1 MSLLTRVLTAAAQ
14 RLGLQGLIEPAPPR
28 AGDDLGLAQAPLDVL
43 AVKLAYSHL
52 RNRQQLL
59 GPPPTSL
66 GHLDQNQAELLIRA
80 AVAAAMADGHLDDN
94 EERMLRASLSTLES
108 QAGEAGFITAAIR
121 KPLPLEVL
129 LRDVRD
135 PHLASLVYAASLMAI
150 DKHGDINRAYL
161 HYLAM
166 RLRLPPAVLDRLHS
180 QYGYAADHPVMPAD
194 HPVQPT

>member
-1 MSLLTRVLTAAAQ
+1 MSGLTRVLNLAAE
-14 RLGLQGLIEPAPPR
+14 RLGLRRAPPVPPS
-28 AGDDLGLAQAPLDVL
+28 APADEAWLGDAPLEVL
-43 AVKLAYSHL
+43 AVKLAFSHL

-80 AVAAAMADGHLDDN
+80 AIAAAMADGHLDEN
-94 EERMLRASLSTLES
+94 EERMLRASLSSLEL
-108 QAGEAGFITAAIR
+108 QAGEPGFITAAIR

-150 DKHGDINRAYL
+150 DKHGEINRAYL
-161 HYLAM
+161 HYLAL
-166 RLRLPPAVLDRLHS
+166 RLRLPPSVMERLHS
-180 QYGYAADHPVMPAD
+180 QYGYAASAPAG
-194 HPVQPT
+194 V

>member
-1 MSLLTRVLTAAAQ
+1 MSGIARFLNLAAE
-14 RLGLQGLIEPAPPR
+14 RLGLRRPARAVDAAPADEAGL
-28 AGDDLGLAQAPLDVL
+28 GDAPLEVL
-43 AVKLAYSHL
+43 AVKLAFSHL

-59 GPPPTSL
+59 GPPPTTL

-80 AVAAAMADGHLDDN
+80 AVTAAMADGHLDEN
-94 EERMLRASLSTLES
+94 EERMLRTSLSSLEQ
-108 QAGEAGFITAAIR
+108 QAGEPNFIAAAIR

-150 DKHGDINRAYL
+150 DKHGEINRAYL

-166 RLRLPPAVLDRLHS
+166 RLRLPPSVLERLHS
-180 QYGYAADHPVMPAD
+180 QYGYAAPAGA
-194 HPVQPT
+194 

>member
-1 MSLLTRVLTAAAQ
+1 MTRLTHMLGAVAE
-14 RLGLQGLIEPAPPR
+14 RLGLRRTPAVADPPDKVV
-28 AGDDLGLAQAPLDVL
+28 AVLAQAPLDVL

-80 AVAAAMADGHLDDN
+80 AVAAAMADGHLDGN
-94 EERMLRASLSTLES
+94 EERMLRSSLSTLES
-108 QAGEAGFITAAIR
+108 QVGEENFITTAIR

-135 PHLASLVYAASLMAI
+135 PHLASLVYAASLLAI

-180 QYGYAADHPVMPAD
+180 QYGYAAEPLAAEPAA
-194 HPVQPT
+194 QL

>member
-1 MSLLTRVLTAAAQ
+1 MSALTDLLAAGAR
-14 RLGLQGLIEPAPPR
+14 RLGLMAARPADEVPPAAEVGLRE
-28 AGDDLGLAQAPLDVL
+28 APLDVL
-43 AVKLAYSHL
+43 ASKLAYSHL

-59 GPPPTSL
+59 GPPPTTL

-94 EERMLRASLSTLES
+94 EERMLRSSLSTLES

-135 PHLASLVYAASLMAI
+135 PHLASLVYAASLLAI

-161 HYLAM
+161 HYLAT
-166 RLRLPPAVLDRLHS
+166 RLRLPAAVLERLHS
-180 QYGYAADHPVMPAD
+180 QYGYAPVAPA
-194 HPVQPT
+194 PG

>member
-1 MSLLTRVLTAAAQ
+1 MSAITRLLAVLSE
-14 RLGLQGLIEPAPPR
+14 RLGLR
-28 AGDDLGLAQAPLDVL
+28 AVPVTPDPVPVGDDVLADAPLDVL

-59 GPPPTSL
+59 GPPPTTL

-80 AVAAAMADGHLDDN
+80 AVTAAMADGHLDDN
-94 EERMLRASLSTLES
+94 EERLLRSSLSTLES
-108 QAGEAGFITAAIR
+108 QAGEPGFISAAIR

-135 PHLASLVYAASLMAI
+135 PHLASLVYAASLLAI

-161 HYLAM
+161 HYLAT
-166 RLRLPPAVLDRLHS
+166 RLRLPAAVLERLHS
-180 QYGYAADHPVMPAD
+180 QYGYAPAALASG
-194 HPVQPT
+194 

>member
-1 MSLLTRVLTAAAQ
+1 MNLITRLLTALAQ
-14 RLGLQGLIEPAPPR
+14 RLGLRGMVQASEPQVR
-28 AGDDLGLAQAPLDVL
+28 EEHGLAQAPLDVL

-94 EERMLRASLSTLES
+94 EERMLRSSLSTLES

-161 HYLAM
+161 QYLAM

-180 QYGYAADHPVMPAD
+180 QYGYSADHLPMPSGVS
-194 HPVQPT
+194 VQS

>member
-1 MSLLTRVLTAAAQ
+1 MSAFVDLLAAAAR
-14 RLGLQGLIEPAPPR
+14 RLGLAAAPPPAEAAPTTE
-28 AGDDLGLAQAPLDVL
+28 AGLGDAPLDVL
-43 AVKLAYSHL
+43 ASKLAYSHL

-59 GPPPTSL
+59 GPPPTTL

-94 EERMLRASLSTLES
+94 EERLLRSSLSSLES
-108 QAGEAGFITAAIR
+108 QAGDVGFITAAIR

-135 PHLASLVYAASLMAI
+135 PHLASLVYAASLLAI

-161 HYLAM
+161 HYLAT
-166 RLRLPPAVLDRLHS
+166 RLRLPQAVLERLHS
-180 QYGYAADHPVMPAD
+180 QYGYAPDAPA
-194 HPVQPT
+194 

>member
-1 MSLLTRVLTAAAQ
+1 MSAPADLLAAAAR
-14 RLGLQGLIEPAPPR
+14 RLGLAAARPPAEAAPAAEAGLV
-28 AGDDLGLAQAPLDVL
+28 DAPLDVL
-43 AVKLAYSHL
+43 ASKLAYSHL

-59 GPPPTSL
+59 GPPPTTL

-94 EERMLRASLSTLES
+94 EERMLRSALATLES
-108 QAGEAGFITAAIR
+108 QAGDIGFITAAIR

-135 PHLASLVYAASLMAI
+135 PHLASLVYAASLLAI

-161 HYLAM
+161 HYLAT
-166 RLRLPPAVLDRLHS
+166 RLRLPQAVLERLHS
-180 QYGYAADHPVMPAD
+180 QYGYAPDA
-194 HPVQPT
+194 PT

>member
-1 MSLLTRVLTAAAQ
+1 MNLLHRLLTAAAQ
-14 RLGLQGLIEPAPPR
+14 RLGLQGLIESPEPR
-28 AGDDLGLAQAPLDVL
+28 VTDEPGLSQAPLDVL
-43 AVKLAYSHL
+43 AAKLAYSHL

-94 EERMLRASLSTLES
+94 EERMLRSSLSSLES
-108 QAGEAGFITAAIR
+108 QAGEAGFITAALR
-121 KPLPLEVL
+121 KPLPLEVV

-180 QYGYAADHPVMPAD
+180 QYGYAAEL
-194 HPVQPT
+194 QPLPSDDAIRH